1 MAVVTQFKQF
11 DHGQRSRR
19 SRASSSRHCEKK
31 LETSPLSAAMAAAAH
46 PKNHRGEEDGR
57 KEGRKEGW
65 KRREEGGRSE
75 SLITLSAN
83 VKKLICRWS
92 ERRTGNEHS

>member
-46 PKNHRGEEDGR
+46 PKNHCGEEDGR
-57 KEGRKEGW
+57 KEGRKDGREE
-65 KRREEGGRSE
+65 RREEDQS
-75 SLITLSAN
+75 
-83 VKKLICRWS
+83 
-92 ERRTGNEHS
+92 H